1 MVAFQDVKYETN
13 EGDISL
19 MRLLPD
25 RASVAGTEPTN
36 DANTSLRVKVSKSDR
51 EFGIRPRGVRLS
63 RIVGTAPDT
72 FRRYSFLPVTTPTA
86 FATAAFQL
94 GATITIGDTDWTVS
108 ARIEEDY

>member
-13 EGDISL
+13 EGDISI
-19 MRLLPD
+19 MRLLPS
-25 RASVAGTEPTN
+25 RAAVAGTQPA
-36 DANTSLRVKVSKSDR
+36 DASNTSLRVKISKSDR
-51 EFGIRPRGVRLS
+51 EFGVRPRGVRLS

-94 GATITIGDTDWTVS
+94 GATIAIDGTDWTVS